1 LIGISEEYNMSGFD
15 NIEKALGAEPVK
27 SFVVPPHAVLAKV
40 DPVPLTDEK
49 LEKDLKTDYEVV
61 RENLKELVDMGK
73 NALDGVIAVAQEGD
87 QPRAYEVVALMI
99 KTLADTN
106 KELLDLHNKV
116 KSIRKIDQSVTNNT
130 TTNQS
135 IYVGSTKELQDII
148 NSARS
153 STKAFN
159 NRPDV
164 LESIVEDKNDEQ

>member
-1 LIGISEEYNMSGFD
+1 MSGFD
-15 NIEKALGAEPVK
+15 GIEKALGTEPVK
-27 SFVVPPHAVLAKV
+27 PVVPPHAVLAKV

-49 LEKDLKTDYEVV
+49 LQKDLKTDYDVV
-61 RENLKELVDMGK
+61 RENLKELVNMGK

-87 QPRAYEVVALMI
+87 SPRAYEVVAQMI
-99 KTLADTN
+99 KTLSETN
-106 KELLDLHNKV
+106 RELMDLHNRV
-116 KSIRKIDQSVTNNT
+116 KTIRKVDQSVTNNS

-153 STKAFN
+153 STKAFD

-164 LESIVEDKNDEQ
+164 RDVIEGDKTNE

>member
-1 LIGISEEYNMSGFD
+1 MSGFD

-27 SFVVPPHAVLAKV
+27 PLVGGGIPQHAIVVSV

-61 RENLKELVDMGK
+61 RENLKELVNMGK
-73 NALDGVIAVAQEGD
+73 NALDGVIQVAQEGD
-87 QPRAYEVVALMI
+87 QPRAYEVVAQMI
-99 KTLADTN
+99 KTLSETN
-106 KELLDLHNKV
+106 RELMDLHNRV
-116 KSIRKIDQSVTNNT
+116 KTIRKIDQSVTNNT

-153 STKAFN
+153 STKAFD

-164 LESIVEDKNDEQ
+164 RDVIQGDKNNE

>member
-1 LIGISEEYNMSGFD
+1 MSGFD
-15 NIEKALGAEPVK
+15 SIEKALGAEPVK
-27 SFVVPPHAVLAKV
+27 PPVVIPPHAVLAKV

-49 LEKDLKTDYEVV
+49 LEKDLKTDYDVV
-61 RENLKELVDMGK
+61 RENLKELVNMGK

-87 QPRAYEVVALMI
+87 SPRAYEVVAQMI
-99 KTLADTN
+99 KTLSETN
-106 KELLDLHNKV
+106 RELMDLHNRV
-116 KSIRKIDQSVTNNT
+116 KTIRKVDQSVTNNS

-153 STKAFN
+153 STKAFD

-164 LESIVEDKNDEQ
+164 RDIIAEDKTSE

>member
-1 LIGISEEYNMSGFD
+1 MSGFE
-15 NIEKALGAEPVK
+15 NLEKALGAEPNKPVIPPNAI
-27 SFVVPPHAVLAKV
+27 VVSV
-40 DPVPLTDEK
+40 DPIPLTDEK

-73 NALDGVIAVAQEGD
+73 NALDGVIQVAQEGD
-87 QPRAYEVVALMI
+87 QPRAYEVVAQMI
-99 KTLADTN
+99 KTLSETN
-106 KELLDLHNKV
+106 RELMDLHNRV
-116 KSIRKIDQSVTNNT
+116 KTIRKIDQSVTNNT

-153 STKAFN
+153 STKAFD

-164 LESIVEDKNDEQ
+164 RDVIQGDKNNE

>member
-1 LIGISEEYNMSGFD
+1 
-15 NIEKALGAEPVK
+15 
-27 SFVVPPHAVLAKV
+27 
-40 DPVPLTDEK
+40 
-49 LEKDLKTDYEVV
+49 
-61 RENLKELVDMGK
+61 MGK

>member
-1 LIGISEEYNMSGFD
+1 MSGFD
-15 NIEKALGAEPVK
+15 GIEKALGAEPPK
-27 SFVVPPHAVLAKV
+27 RVVPETAIVVKV

-49 LEKDLKTDYEVV
+49 LEKDLKTDYEAV

-73 NALDGVIAVAQEGD
+73 NALDGVIQVAQEGD
-87 QPRAYEVVALMI
+87 QPRAYEVVAQLI
-99 KTLADTN
+99 KTLSETN
-106 KELLDLHNKV
+106 RELMDLHNRV
-116 KSIRKIDQSVTNNT
+116 KTIRKIDQSVTNNT

-153 STKAFN
+153 STKAFD

-164 LESIVEDKNDEQ
+164 RDVIQGDKNNE